1 MVHFNHAGPQTGFCI
16 DQDSRQKYD
25 PGSQIFSGLFIAR
38 NAVRTDAQNGKRE
51 NKNQKCISTGSL
63 VIKEQVACQ
72 QNGLPQ
78 PRVMESIIKTEQ
90 YSKKQDELPGMI
102 RHLPPRVWYCKTGIA
117 CRQLSYVVYV
127 SSDAENMI

>member
-1 MVHFNHAGPQTGFCI
+1 MP
-16 DQDSRQKYD
+16 S
-25 PGSQIFSGLFIAR
+25 
-38 NAVRTDAQNGKRE
+38 
-51 NKNQKCISTGSL
+51 STSVSDD

-78 PRVMESIIKTEQ
+78 PLVMESIIKTEQ

-102 RHLPPRVWYCKTGIA
+102 RHLPPRVWYCETGMA